1 MQRYPSPPL
10 LGIAALHP
18 TCDRM
23 PSLPQYRGRFAPS
36 PTGPLH
42 FGSLAAAV
50 GSYLDAK
57 HHHGIWLVRMED
69 LDTPRCVPGA
79 ADDILHTLEAFGLH
93 WDDEVGRA
101 LPAVEKTMSG
111 KARPTVMHQSQRTD
125 AYEQAL
131 QRLHALRAIYQ
142 CACTRREIADSALQ
156 GIDGQIYPG
165 TCRNGIP
172 AGREGR
178 AWRVRTDRLPTVR
191 PELVEGQG
199 GFDKLSPNGIIEFVD
214 ALQGGHPDTV
224 RVSGE
229 CGRGVPAAAPANGCF
244 AVTCRSRITQHLESD
259 IGDFVVKRADGLFA
273 YQLAVV
279 VDDAFQGI
287 THVVRGADL
296 LHSTPRQIYLQRLLG
311 FATPAYMHLPIAVN
325 AQGEKL
331 SKQTLAPAIAADDA
345 VATLIS
351 VLEFLQQ
358 QPPAELRQGGE
369 EEGLGGAGENW
380 QPEKMKGCRQLPT
393 PTGVACAVRTT

>member
-1 MQRYPSPPL
+1 MRK
-10 LGIAALHP
+10 
-18 TCDRM
+18 RRF
-23 PSLPQYRGRFAPS
+23 LPDSTYRGRFAPS

-69 LDTPRCVPGA
+69 LDVPRCVPGA
-79 ADDILHTLEAFGLH
+79 ADDILRTLEAFGLY
-93 WDDEVGRA
+93 WDDA
-101 LPAVEKTMSG
+101 LHAAAKTMPG
-111 KARPTVMHQSQRTD
+111 KARPTVTHQSQRTD

-131 QRLHALRAIYQ
+131 QRLHALGATYQ
-142 CACTRREIADSALQ
+142 CACTRREIADSALH

-178 AWRVRTDRLPTVR
+178 AWRVRTDDR
-191 PELVEGQG
+191 LVE
-199 GFDKLSPNGIIEFVD
+199 FDDV
-214 ALQGGHPDTV
+214 LQG
-224 RVSGE
+224 
-229 CGRGVPAAAPANGCF
+229 
-244 AVTCRSRITQHLESD
+244 RISQHLESD
-259 IGDFVVKRADGLFA
+259 IGDFVVKRTDGLFA

-296 LHSTPRQIYLQRLLG
+296 LYSTPRQIYLQRLLG
-311 FATPAYMHLPIAVN
+311 FATPSYMHLPIAVN

-331 SKQTLAPAIAADDA
+331 SKQTLAPAITTGDV
-345 VATLIS
+345 VATLIK
-351 VLEFLQQ
+351 VLEFLHQ
-358 QPPAELRQGGE
+358 QPPVELGQGSVE
-369 EEGLGGAGENW
+369 EVLGWAVEHW
-380 QPEKMKGCRQLPT
+380 QPERLKGCRQLPT
-393 PTGVACAVRTT
+393 PSSVACAVRTLRWLKR